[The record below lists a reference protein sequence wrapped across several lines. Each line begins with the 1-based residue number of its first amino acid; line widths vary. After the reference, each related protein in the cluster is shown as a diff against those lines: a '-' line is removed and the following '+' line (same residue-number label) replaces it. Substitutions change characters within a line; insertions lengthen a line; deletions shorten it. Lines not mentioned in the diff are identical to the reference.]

1 MTSPK
6 TLRKDDTRETYYE
19 EDERAPLRPLQ
30 RPAKS
35 PADVVDDED
44 FGQLLKDILV
54 AIGYAAPP
62 HRPSLEETI
71 ARRRDAVW
79 FYDRRFVQCRRE
91 RSSRACGGEDSGSD
105 IDSWSDVSSGE
116 QRPATPEPEAEAEAD
131 TEAAVDPSGKG
142 MYI

>member
-79 FYDRRFVQCRRE
+79 FYDRRFVQCQRD
-91 RSSRACGGEDSGSD
+91 RSSCGEDSGSD
-105 IDSWSDVSSGE
+105 VDSWSDVSSGE
-116 QRPATPEPEAEAEAD
+116 QRPATPEPEAE